1 MKMKISEKVT
11 GMSLEDSIR
20 YALKSSRKKGALGVL
35 LAIGG
40 IVGTWLLCDAIEEKA
55 YAVGMAD
62 CNHSYDKVLRKLY
75 DKGDITWEEV
85 CDAADE
91 VAEENGVPP
100 LGKKDDICWEDP
112 VEF

>member
-1 MKMKISEKVT
+1 
-11 GMSLEDSIR
+11 
-20 YALKSSRKKGALGVL
+20 
-35 LAIGG
+35 
-40 IVGTWLLCDAIEEKA
+40 
-55 YAVGMAD
+55 MAD